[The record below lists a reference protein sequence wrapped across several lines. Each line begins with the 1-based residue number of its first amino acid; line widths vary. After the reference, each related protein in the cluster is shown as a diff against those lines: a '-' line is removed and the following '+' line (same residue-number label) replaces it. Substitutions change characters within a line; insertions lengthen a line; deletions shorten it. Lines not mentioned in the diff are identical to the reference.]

1 MQTNKRLLAEDEKS
15 EIGNIE
21 QFYPRLQQYCQ
32 FLTQNKWDGDD
43 LSQDAIVKAI
53 KHYERSKINAALLK
67 KIAYHHWVDTIR
79 KRKRETTGIPEN
91 LGWNEG
97 SLLQS
102 SVFETVELVMENMTP
117 KQAVVFILKEAFRF
131 QSAEIAGILGM
142 TEVAVKGSLHRA
154 KRKVENGDSQEGV
167 SIQTDEELQLSSLLV
182 ESLQAQ
188 DPSVLIEKLN
198 EFPSLVPASKPAMA
212 LHSNSSLSF
221 KMAA

>member
-1 MQTNKRLLAEDEKS
+1 MPTNKVLLAEDEKS
-15 EIGNIE
+15 DIGNFK

-43 LSQDAIVKAI
+43 LFQDAIVKAI
-53 KHYERSKINAALLK
+53 KHYEKSKINAALLK

-79 KRKRETTGIPEN
+79 KRKRETPGIPED
-91 LGWNEG
+91 LTSNEG
-97 SLLQS
+97 ALSQS
-102 SVFETVELVMENMTP
+102 SVFETVELVMGKMTP

-154 KRKVENGDSQEGV
+154 KKKVEKGDSQEAA
-167 SIQTDEELQLSSLLV
+167 SIQTAEEHQLSSLLI

-188 DPSVLIEKLN
+188 DPSVLIEKIH
-198 EFPSLVPASKPAMA
+198 EFPSLAPSSKPAMA
-212 LHSNSSLSF
+212 LHSNATLSL

>member
-1 MQTNKRLLAEDEKS
+1 MQTNKVLLAEDEKKDS
-15 EIGNIE
+15 GDFE
-21 QFYPRLQQYCQ
+21 QFFPRLQQYCQ
-32 FLTQNKWDGDD
+32 FLTQDKWDGDD

-79 KRKRETTGIPEN
+79 KRKRETPGIPEDFA
-91 LGWNEG
+91 GNEG
-97 SLLQS
+97 VLSQS

-154 KRKVENGDSQEGV
+154 RKKVETGDTQESI
-167 SIQTDEELQLSSLLV
+167 SIQTDEEHQLSSLLI

-188 DPSVLIEKLN
+188 DPSVLIEKIH

-212 LHSNSSLSF
+212 LHSNASLSF